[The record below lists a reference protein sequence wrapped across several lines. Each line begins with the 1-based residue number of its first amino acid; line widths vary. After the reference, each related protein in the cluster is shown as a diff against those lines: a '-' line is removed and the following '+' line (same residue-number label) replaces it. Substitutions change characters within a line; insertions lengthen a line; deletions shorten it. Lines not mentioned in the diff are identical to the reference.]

1 MCRLIVACAA
11 ALAVAGCGGGGGP
24 SPATVSGTVAVDGAP
39 LASGVITFTG
49 PNGQPG
55 TSKVEQGRYEVRT
68 VAGANRV
75 QISAPVVVATRPESK
90 SPGAALV
97 EITEESLPDKYHARS
112 ELTFDAQSG
121 GNTKDWALQGKP
133 KKK

>member
-1 MCRLIVACAA
+1 MDD
-11 ALAVAGCGGGGGP
+11 
-24 SPATVSGTVAVDGAP
+24 SP

-49 PNGQPG
+49 PNGQSG
-55 TSKVEQGRYEVRT
+55 TGKVEQGRYEVRT

-75 QISAPVVVATRPESK
+75 QVSAPVVVATRPESK

-97 EITEESLPDKYHARS
+97 EITEESLPDKYHVRS